1 MVGWPSSRPLG
12 DVYYGWIVTGACFTG
27 LLAVFSINYSFSV
40 FFDPLIADLQ
50 TSKADTSLVFS
61 IQSITLYSS
70 AAVFGRQVD
79 RFSTRPLVLVGTV
92 LLGIGMTGASQ
103 SGTLIELYVS
113 YGLIAGVGMGIV
125 YVIGITTATR
135 WFQRR
140 RGLASSVATSGVVMA
155 TLLAPP
161 ATSALIER
169 YGWQHAYLLMTGTVV
184 AVLVVV
190 AALVRD
196 DPESAG
202 VDPGDEFL
210 DGLAAEAASAGT
222 SGTGGPSLGAVL
234 RTRSFWAI
242 FVAWITTTL
251 PIFAVLVYLVTYS
264 TDVGMARSTGVLAV
278 ALVGGFALPGRLLSG
293 AIGDRFGRTRFFVV
307 LALALGVGIW
317 TLSAI
322 RDPLVLLAFG
332 VGYGLLYGGVGGL
345 YTPIMAD
352 FFGRQ
357 QVTTFFG
364 ISATAFGI
372 AAFTGPYLAGLS
384 FEYLGS
390 YTPFFLTSGIL
401 SLFGGVV
408 LLVANRRWK

>member
-1 MVGWPSSRPLG
+1 M
-12 DVYYGWIVTGACFTG
+12 YYGWIVTGACFTG

-40 FFDPLIADLQ
+40 FFDPLITDLQ
-50 TSKADTSLVFS
+50 TSKANTSLVFS
-61 IQSITLYSS
+61 IQSVTLYTS

-79 RFSTRPLVLVGTV
+79 RYSTRPLVLIGAA
-92 LLGIGMTGASQ
+92 LLAVGMTGASL
-103 SGTLIELYVS
+103 SGSLVELYVS
-113 YGLIAGVGMGIV
+113 YGLVAGAGMGII

-161 ATSALIER
+161 ITSVLIEW

-184 AVLVVV
+184 TVLVVV

-202 VDPGDEFL
+202 VDPGKEFP
-210 DGLAAEAASAGT
+210 DGLNVDLAPDRASGV
-222 SGTGGPSLGAVL
+222 SLKAIL

-242 FVAWITTTL
+242 FTTWITTTL

-264 TDVGMARSTGVLAV
+264 TDVGMSRSAGVLAV

-293 AIGDRFGRTRFFVV
+293 AIGDRIGRTRLFVA
-307 LALALGVGIW
+307 LALALGIGSW
-317 TLSAI
+317 SLSVI
-322 RDPLVLLAFG
+322 RSPVALLAFG
-332 VGYGLLYGGVGGL
+332 MGYGLLYGGVGGL
-345 YTPIMAD
+345 YAPIMAD

-372 AAFTGPYLAGLS
+372 AAFLGPYLAGLS

-390 YTPFFLTSGIL
+390 YTPFFLTSGLL
-401 SLFGGVV
+401 SLLGGVI